1 MKYLVIGGVAGGATV
16 SARLR
21 RLDEQAEIIIF
32 EKGEHISYANCGL
45 PYYIGDVIKNRG
57 NLLLQTPESFKAR
70 FNIDVRVFNEVVSIN
85 AAEKEV
91 AVKNSITGESYTE
104 SYDKLILSPGASP
117 VIPPIPGIQHPKIM
131 TLRNVA
137 DTDRVKEQVTNGK
150 AKTAIVVGAGFIGLE
165 MAENL
170 HQLGMSVS
178 VVEAGNQV
186 MNPIDYDLAIEL
198 HEQFKQQGVGL
209 YLGQAVKKFTEL
221 PSEEIQVE
229 LQDGTELAADVVIF
243 SIGVKA
249 DSALAKTAGVET
261 NERGMILVNEHLE
274 TSVPDIYALGDAVL
288 STNRLTGKMQPFF
301 LAGPANKQARILANY
316 LVKNKEAKFKG
327 AIGTAIA
334 KVFDLTAAVTGLSE
348 KAAQQAGIEHL
359 SSTIRIGSHAGYYPG
374 AAQMLL
380 KIVFTPDGEVL
391 GAQAVGAK
399 GVDKRIDMIATA
411 IGLSATIYDLQEI
424 EQAYA
429 PPYSSAKDPVNQV
442 AFNAENIMDGLV
454 KVINLDE
461 MKNRAAEVFVLDVR
475 TPQEF
480 QLGAIE
486 GAVNIPVDEIRT
498 RISEIPTDKTIYL
511 YCKAGMRGY
520 VASRMLMQ
528 LGVSEVFNLQGG
540 YDSYKLYIKNQE
552 NHMAQAQK
560 KSLMSKSIVVNKTLN
575 ACGMQCPGP
584 IIKLKEATSGMLEGE
599 VLEVKA
605 SDAGFYNDVA
615 SWCHMTKNE
624 LLGVEKKDGVI
635 VAQIRKGGTIAP
647 ISEENCCSS
656 TDKDK
661 TIVVFSD
668 DLDKML
674 ASFVIANGAASM
686 GKKVTMFFTFWGL
699 NALKKTNKP
708 KVKKDFMG
716 RMFSMMM
723 ASSSKKLNLS
733 KMSFGGLGKYMMRK
747 RMHAL
752 HVDSLESMMAQ
763 AQAAG
768 VTFIACQMSMDVMGV
783 SAEEL
788 IEGVQIGGVA
798 NYLEKA
804 ETANHNLFI

>member
-45 PYYIGDVIKNRG
+45 PYYIGDVIKNRA

-70 FNIDVRVFNEVVSIN
+70 FNIDVRVFNEVTCIDADKKQVT
-85 AAEKEV
+85 
-91 AVKNSITGESYTE
+91 VKNIMKGEIYTE

-117 VIPPIPGIQHPKIM
+117 VIPPIPGIQNPKIM

-137 DTDRVKEQVTNGK
+137 DTDRVKEQVANGN
-150 AKTAIVVGAGFIGLE
+150 AKSAIVVGAGFIGLE

-170 HQLGMSVS
+170 YQLGMKVS
-178 VVEAGNQV
+178 VVEAGEQV
-186 MNPIDYDLAIEL
+186 MNPIDYDLVIEL
-198 HEQFKQQGVGL
+198 HEQFKRQNVGL
-209 YLGQAVKKFTEL
+209 YLGQAVKEFKHLSSGEV
-221 PSEEIQVE
+221 QVE
-229 LQDGTELAADVVIF
+229 LQDGTALAADVVIF

-249 DSALAKTAGVET
+249 DSALVKAAGVKT
-261 NERGMILVNEHLE
+261 DERGMILVDEQMK
-274 TSVPDIYALGDAVL
+274 TSVEDVYALGDAIL
-288 STNRLTGKMQPFF
+288 SKNKLTGEMQPFF
-301 LAGPANKQARILANY
+301 LAGPANKQARILANH
-316 LVKNKEAKFKG
+316 LVKKQEAKFNG

-348 KAAQQAGIEHL
+348 KAAKRAGIAYRT
-359 SSTIRIGSHAGYYPG
+359 SSIRIGSHAGYYPG

-380 KIVFTPDGEVL
+380 KLVFTPEGKVL

-411 IGLSATIYDLQEI
+411 IGLGATIFDLQEV

-442 AFNAENIMDGLV
+442 AFNAENIIDGLV
-454 KVINLDE
+454 QVIDLEE
-461 MKNRAAEVFVLDVR
+461 MDNRASDVFVLDVR

-480 QLGAIE
+480 QLGAVK
-486 GAVNIPVDEIRT
+486 GAVNIPVDEIRN
-498 RISEIPTDKTIYL
+498 RIGEIPTDSTIYL

-528 LGVSEVFNLQGG
+528 LGVTDVYNLQGG
-540 YDSYKLYIKNQE
+540 FDSYKLFIKNQE
-552 NHMAQAQK
+552 NHLAETELK
-560 KSLMSKSIVVNKTLN
+560 KDMNKSAVIHSTLD

-584 IIKLKEATSGMLEGE
+584 ILKLKEATAPMQEGE

-605 SDAGFYNDVA
+605 TDAGFYNDVA

-624 LLGVEKKDGVI
+624 LLCVEKKEGVI
-635 VAQIRKGGTIAP
+635 VAQIRKGGAP
-647 ISEENCCSS
+647 VLSDEPCCSS
-656 TDKDK
+656 VDKDK

-668 DLDKML
+668 DLDKAL

-686 GKKVTMFFTFWGL
+686 GKNVTMFFTFWGL
-699 NALKKTNKP
+699 NVLKKDNKP

-716 RMFSMMM
+716 KMFSMMM
-723 ASSSKKLNLS
+723 AGSSKKLNIS

-747 RMHAL
+747 RMKSL
-752 HVDSLESMMAQ
+752 HVESLERMIAQ
-763 AQAAG
+763 AKETG

-783 SAEEL
+783 VAEEL
-788 IEGVQIGGVA
+788 KDGVQIGGVA